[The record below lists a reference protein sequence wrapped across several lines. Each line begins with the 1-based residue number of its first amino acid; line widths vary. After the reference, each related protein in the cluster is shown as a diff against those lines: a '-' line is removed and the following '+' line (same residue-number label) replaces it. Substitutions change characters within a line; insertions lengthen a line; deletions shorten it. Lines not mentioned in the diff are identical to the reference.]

1 MNFSLISAINIGA
14 NSNRTCIN
22 MWLNKQNVAICKY
35 LFYKGLIDT
44 YVISKEKRLLHIY
57 FSFFYEKKP
66 ILFIKQLSKPGRRL
80 SMKYS
85 KLASLFKNRKHL
97 LCYTFELF
105 TSWTMSWCVVS
116 IRISWWSSNLFIAP
130 FIFTIAGIPY
140 SRATTAPWL
149 NGDPISVI
157 IPPIIA
163 K

>member
-97 LCYTFELF
+97 YIISTSRGFMTSTEAIRNKIGGEL
-105 TSWTMSWCVVS
+105 
-116 IRISWWSSNLFIAP
+116 LFI
-130 FIFTIAGIPY
+130 I
-140 SRATTAPWL
+140 RC
-149 NGDPISVI
+149 
-157 IPPIIA
+157 
-163 K
+163 